1 MLLTGEGVQLLPQS
15 SNVGFK
21 EGVEASA
28 PRPCGTLLLEE
39 FPLGLQDLILLLKEP
54 NLNDHRGGQKRSQ
67 IITKSISLLIF
78 FPTFSVTFSH
88 LMSSTLLPVLSS
100 EREPQ
105 GLTGWRGPQL

>member
-54 NLNDHRGGQKRSQ
+54 DLNDHRGGQKRSQ

-78 FPTFSVTFSH
+78 FPHIFRNFFPFNEFD
-88 LMSSTLLPVLSS
+88 LAACAL
-100 EREPQ
+100 Q
-105 GLTGWRGPQL
+105 